1 MSSTYRQS
9 QSSPYSEI
17 TPEEL
22 HQRIVDALDQEELL
36 DILQIPMEELVYI
49 LQDEIWEKRKRFWR
63 LYND

>member
-22 HQRIVDALDQEELL
+22 NQRIVDALDQEELL
-36 DILQIPMEELVYI
+36 DILQIPMEELVYL

>member
-36 DILQIPMEELVYI
+36 DILQIPMDELVYI